1 MDDGIEFAKRLIKLG
16 KPVTLDVVP
25 HLPHGFLCLVRHPDT
40 KDTIHTVLSRIK
52 HGLEIPSSCNGTSE
66 HADDSTNEPTD
77 VSTNK
82 SADVST
88 NEPTD
93 VSTNKSADVSTNE
106 PTDVSTNKSADVSTK
121 ATNDPNT
128 KSATVKTFKSTVI

>member
-1 MDDGIEFAKRLIKLG
+1 MDDGFEFAKRLIKLG
-16 KPVTLDVVP
+16 KLVTLDVVP

-52 HGLEIPSSCNGTSE
+52 HGLEIPSSCKGTSE
-66 HADDSTNEPTD
+66 HADVSTIDPTGVSTNEPID

-82 SADVST
+82 
-88 NEPTD
+88 
-93 VSTNKSADVSTNE
+93 

-121 ATNDPNT
+121 TTNDPNT
-128 KSATVKTFKSTVI
+128 ISATVKTFNSTVV